1 MQQQHRSNRRSAAVP
16 VDGAAQPPEDV
27 RARSTED
34 VRAQSTEDVARRAYE
49 KYCERGCE
57 DGHDMEDWL
66 SAEREVNG
74 QDARNA
80 SRGTE

>member
-1 MQQQHRSNRRSAAVP
+1 MQQQQRSNRQSTAVP

-27 RARSTED
+27 RAR
-34 VRAQSTEDVARRAYE
+34 STEDVARRAYE